1 MEYDH
6 FSGTGRNK
14 WHTNYLYVVP
24 NPDDIKQ
31 DVYRGFN
38 IENPTKIRKS
48 TIEIL
53 DRQHVYGC
61 GGTCQHEYRIWCIL
75 YEEDLGRKEVDYR
88 SW

>member
-53 DRQHVYGC
+53 DRLLVIYN
-61 GGTCQHEYRIWCIL
+61 
-75 YEEDLGRKEVDYR
+75 DF
-88 SW
+88 

>member
-53 DRQHVYGC
+53 DRLLVHAH
-61 GGTCQHEYRIWCIL
+61 TTLIL
-75 YEEDLGRKEVDYR
+75 YVYQMILSHTQHDLSHVFP
-88 SW
+88 